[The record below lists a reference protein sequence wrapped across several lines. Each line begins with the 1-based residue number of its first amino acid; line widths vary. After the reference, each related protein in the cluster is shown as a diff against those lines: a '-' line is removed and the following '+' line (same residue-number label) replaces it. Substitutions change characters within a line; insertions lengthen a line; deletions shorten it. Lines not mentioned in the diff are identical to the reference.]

1 MMIGT
6 LLMAL
11 SEIRRN
17 AMRSFLTMLGV
28 VIGVGSVIA
37 LVTVGDGTTAGVKQS
52 ISSLGE
58 NLLMIRPG
66 AHRRGPARSAASPFE
81 VADADAIREEI
92 AGAAAVAPSGSK
104 QMLAVYGNQNWSTSV
119 TGTSADYFAIRG
131 LELGE
136 GRLINASDVKAGRPV
151 CVIGA
156 TPAKELFGSTD
167 PLNESIRL
175 GKLSC
180 KVVGVLASKGSGSM
194 GMDNDDT
201 IVLPLRTFQQ
211 RIAGSR
217 DVSMIYVTVSD
228 DRPTSNVKMQIEAL
242 LRERRRIAPGAE
254 NDFDVRD
261 VAEIIE
267 TVSQATGM
275 LTALLA
281 AIAGVSLLV
290 GGIGIMNIMLVSVT
304 ERTREIGIRLAIGA
318 RGRDVLLQFLIEAM
332 VLSTIGGGL
341 GVALG
346 LGGGYAATNAM
357 DVPFIVSP
365 QIVAVAFL
373 FSAFIGVLFG
383 FLPARKAARLDP
395 IDALR
400 HE

>member
-1 MMIGT
+1 MILGT

-11 SEIRRN
+11 KEIRRN

-37 LVTVGDGTTAGVKQS
+37 LVTVGDGTTAGVKAS
-52 ISSLGE
+52 ISSLGD
-58 NLLMIRPG
+58 NLLMISAG
-66 AHRRGPARSAASPFE
+66 AHRRGPTRSAASSFE
-81 VADADAIREEI
+81 VADADAIRRDI
-92 AGAAAVAPSGSK
+92 AGAALVAPSSGK
-104 QMLAVYGNQNWSTSV
+104 QMLVVYGNQNWSTSV
-119 TGTSADYFAIRG
+119 TGSTEDFFTIRG
-131 LELGE
+131 FEIGD
-136 GRLINASDVKAGRPV
+136 GRLINASDVKAGRAV

-156 TPAKELFGSTD
+156 TPAKELFGSGD
-167 PLNESIRL
+167 PLGESIRV
-175 GKLSC
+175 GKLAC
-180 KVVGVLASKGSGSM
+180 QVVGVLASKGSGTM
-194 GMDNDDT
+194 GTDNDDT
-201 IVLPLRTFQQ
+201 IIMPLRTFQQ
-211 RIAGSR
+211 RIVGNR
-217 DVSMIYVTVSD
+217 NVSMIYVTVAE

-242 LRERRRIAPGAE
+242 LRERRRIGAGAE
-254 NDFDVRD
+254 NDFNVRD

-332 VLSTIGGGL
+332 VLSTLGGALVVG
-341 GVALG
+341 LG
-346 LGGGYAATNAM
+346 LGGGYAAVNAM

-365 QIVAVAFL
+365 QIVIIAFV

>member
-1 MMIGT
+1 MVLGT
-6 LLMAL
+6 LWMAL

-17 AMRSFLTMLGV
+17 AMRSFLTMLGII
-28 VIGVGSVIA
+28 IGVGSVIA
-37 LVTVGDGTTAGVKQS
+37 LVTIGDGTTASVKQS
-52 ISSLGE
+52 ISSLGD
-58 NLLMIRPG
+58 NLLMVRPG
-66 AHRRGPARSAASPFE
+66 ASRRGPTRSAGTPFE
-81 VADADAIREEI
+81 LSDVDAIRRDIE
-92 AGAAAVAPSGSK
+92 GAAAVAPSGSK
-104 QMLAVYGNQNWSTSV
+104 QILAVYGNQNWSTSV
-119 TGTSADYFAIRG
+119 TGSTADYFTVRG
-131 LELGE
+131 FEIGQ
-136 GRLINASDVKAGRPV
+136 GRLMNASDVKAGRPV
-151 CVIGA
+151 CVLGA
-156 TPAKELFGSTD
+156 TVAKELFGSGEALD
-167 PLNESIRL
+167 ESIRL

-180 KVVGVLASKGSGSM
+180 RVIGVLESKGAGSM

-201 IVLPLRTFQQ
+201 IVLPLKTFQQ
-211 RIAGSR
+211 RIVGSR
-217 DVSMIYVTVSD
+217 DVSMIYVSVAA
-228 DRPTSNVKMQIEAL
+228 DRSTASVKGQIEAL

-254 NDFDVRD
+254 DDFNVRD

-267 TVSQATGM
+267 MVSSTTAM

-332 VLSTIGGGL
+332 VLSTLGGFI

-346 LGGGYAATNAM
+346 VTGGWAATNAM
-357 DVPFIVSP
+357 KVPLVVSP
-365 QIVAVAFL
+365 TIVAISFA

-383 FLPARKAARLDP
+383 FLPARKAANLDP

>member
-1 MMIGT
+1 MILGT
-6 LLMAL
+6 LWMAL

-17 AMRSFLTMLGV
+17 AMRSFLTMLGII
-28 VIGVGSVIA
+28 IGVGSVIA
-37 LVTVGDGTTAGVKQS
+37 LVTIGDGTTASVKQS
-52 ISSLGE
+52 ISSLGD
-58 NLLMIRPG
+58 NLLMVRPG
-66 AHRRGPARSAASPFE
+66 AHRRGPSRSAASSFE
-81 VADADAIREEI
+81 LADADAIRRDI

-104 QMLAVYGNQNWSTSV
+104 QQLVVYGNQNWSTSV
-119 TGTSADYFAIRG
+119 TGSTTDYFTVRG
-131 LELGE
+131 FEIDQ
-136 GRLINASDVKAGRPV
+136 GRLMNAADVRGGRPV
-151 CVIGA
+151 CVLGA
-156 TPAKELFGSTD
+156 TVAKELFGSGEALD
-167 PLNESIRL
+167 ESIRV

-180 KVVGVLASKGSGSM
+180 RVIGVLESKGAGTM

-201 IVLPLRTFQQ
+201 IVLPLKTFQQ
-211 RIAGSR
+211 RIVGNR
-217 DVSMIYVTVSD
+217 DVSMIYVSVAA
-228 DRPTSNVKMQIEAL
+228 DRSTSNVKMQIEEL

-254 NDFDVRD
+254 DDFNVRD

-267 TVSQATGM
+267 MVSTTTAM

-332 VLSTIGGGL
+332 VLSTLGGLIGVGL
-341 GVALG
+341 GVLG
-346 LGGGYAATNAM
+346 AWAATNAM
-357 DVPFIVSP
+357 KVPLVVSP
-365 QIVAVAFL
+365 TIIAISFA

-383 FLPARKAARLDP
+383 FLPARKAANLDP